1 MALYDDIQEMIA
13 IIIAS
18 YKEANKDGT
27 LTFKEVMTLIYNA
40 SATFVRFVENFNA
53 NGALKKEAVKIAI
66 AKFYDE
72 VIAPIDIKGI
82 PNFMEGL
89 VDDALKNIILLFVD
103 MWIDSLVNIFNKIG
117 WGQEIGS
124 QDAAELTA
132 LTIF

>member
-1 MALYDDIQEMIA
+1 MDLYDDIQEMIA
-13 IIIAS
+13 VIIAS

-27 LTFKEVMTLIYNA
+27 LTFKEVMTLTYNA
-40 SATFVRFVENFNA
+40 SATFVRFVENFSA

-132 LTIF
+132 ITIF

>member
-1 MALYDDIQEMIA
+1 MSLYEDTQEMIE

-18 YKEANKDGT
+18 YKEANKDGS
-27 LTFKEVMTLIYNA
+27 LTFKEAMTLVYNA
-40 SATFVRFVENFNA
+40 SATFVRFIENFKA
-53 NGALKKEAVKIAI
+53 SGDLKKETVKLAI

-72 VIAPIDIKGI
+72 VIAPIDIQGI
-82 PNFMEGL
+82 PNFLEGI
-89 VDDALKNIILLFVD
+89 VDEALKNFILILVD

-117 WGQEIGS
+117 WGNDIGS